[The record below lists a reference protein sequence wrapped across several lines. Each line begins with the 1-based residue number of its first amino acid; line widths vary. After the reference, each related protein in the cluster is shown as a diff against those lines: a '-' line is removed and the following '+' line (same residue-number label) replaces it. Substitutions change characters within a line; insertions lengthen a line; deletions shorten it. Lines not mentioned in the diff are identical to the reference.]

1 MRQKITLLDIFQEN
15 MRLGQGGMKN
25 NYTDLFKKIN
35 VLLELQIEIGKA
47 SQLIRHSG
55 TEDL

>member
-1 MRQKITLLDIFQEN
+1 